1 MWFTTSWDDGHP
13 LDLRL
18 AELLARHG
26 IGATFYC
33 PLRNLEGLPV
43 MDAAALRSLDGAFE
57 IGGHTRDHAYASRMS
72 SQAWAAQVRQG
83 KAELEEIL
91 GHEVAGFCYPGGK
104 HDAASRE
111 TVVQAGFRYARTTEN
126 LRLCVGTDRWTLPTT
141 IQLYDHPRLT
151 LLGNLVRGG
160 SWPRRAR
167 VAALMTSPG
176 SMRDRLTALVD
187 EAQRVQGVLH
197 LWGHSWELEACGL
210 WGLADD
216 LFRMVAE
223 RVPAQRRVRNADL
236 PGLMAQP

>member
-26 IGATFYC
+26 IAATFYC

-43 MDAAALRSLDGAFE
+43 MDTAALRGLDAGFE

-72 SQAWAAQVRQG
+72 RQEWAAQVRDG
-83 KAELEEIL
+83 KAALEDVL

-104 HDAASRE
+104 HDAASRSA
-111 TVVQAGFRYARTTEN
+111 VVQAGFHYARTTEN

-141 IQLYDHPRLT
+141 LQLYEHSRLT
-151 LLGNLVRGG
+151 LLGNFLTGRQWG
-160 SWPRRAR
+160 RRAAVGAMMISGR
-167 VAALMTSPG
+167 SLRERLQAL
-176 SMRDRLTALVD
+176 LD
-187 EAQRVQGVLH
+187 EAQRVDGVLH
-197 LWGHSWELEACGL
+197 LWGHSWELEACGA

-216 LFRMVAE
+216 FFRIVAE
-223 RVPAQRRVRNADL
+223 RVPAQRRVPNAEL
-236 PGLMAQP
+236 PRLMARP